1 MFPLPITG
9 PVLSSLETPSDI
21 EKKEKP
27 LSEDEMLANKVDLD
41 IAEALKEHEDVS
53 KQVDADIA
61 LIEKPIEKDAF
72 GEVKD
77 PITKGIESVQSGI
90 SSIIGDDKQESPFVN
105 ELSERIRTAGP
116 NKIDQ
121 YDKDIISTLNGEE
134 QKDLLERHPWVYPT
148 LTKDQK
154 DEQFKLSRE
163 SNISALGA
171 TARAVGQVG
180 NFGLDL
186 VKAGWNLGLD
196 SAYAEFAAPIKDA
209 WTGETKI
216 DPVSLKPISPRQQLA
231 REKVNADLRNAAGA
245 FMNTVIET
253 QRQIEKYTGGTGT
266 AFSGI
271 VPTNASVLSQSIGGS
286 PLFLATKL
294 AEAGKNPDSGY
305 AAFIDGLNE
314 QFGFQDTSMS
324 QKHYENR
331 KLYEAEK
338 SAEDWNAGQ
347 GSELV
352 SPWSKA
358 VYNPAFQF
366 LNLQRESWMLPNVK
380 TYAKLKGISED
391 QAEIELSQQAEAN
404 AETNLRDATLKW
416 NKEYDPSMELLGG
429 MFMGDAALDV
439 AGIGVGG
446 ARLIG
451 KGFKRFETAGMSPE
465 AINALMTARQAR
477 QREILAEN
485 IANAQKRSIAG
496 KVAKG
501 TEEIQGKI
509 YEKGSEFLAPIKA
522 TYEKI
527 PAPLRGLAQI
537 GGLGTAGAYAGY
549 ILNPEDQEKGILKGL
564 GTVAGA
570 ATVLGAVPG
579 VVRSIDEARMLR
591 AGGSQLGEGLLE
603 TAGKLPTSTT
613 TTKIL
618 FGGKRGPVA
627 DYLADNFHT
636 LGKAGINFAALN
648 AINSSINSDS
658 PEKFIDSIAEGFVM
672 GAGFKLFGKIHG
684 SDPESELDARKR
696 KDIEIYLSRQRQ
708 SDQTRENMDSLR
720 NYQNYVDAS
729 QDNIVKM
736 QVELEKAQQSNDPE
750 KITKAQKAIDVAQE
764 IHNQI
769 LSANVQTRN
778 EMGRMMDEIYSD
790 GNSLLNGARKVGQQN
805 VQLEVLTT
813 PQIVDLLSKQYPNKT
828 ADELTFMAN
837 QRGFFMPQNSTS
849 IVNFDKIVKRQYLFG
864 ESLTEAFR
872 HELGHAAW
880 SIKEFR
886 DLNKTADE
894 LLFDQV
900 QRNLNGEILDIKPGK
915 FSEDDLFELYSS
927 KYLKNK
933 TQEEIDQYAKESG
946 LWDYNTNSL
955 NRPSV
960 IDYMKDEVRAELV
973 SGNLSQGYGKMK
985 SQSRSID
992 DWVSLRNKTNLLARA
1007 MQNALG
1013 IGAKPFQSKLLGVK
1027 YDPEIVAA
1035 NRKAIESLRKY
1046 NGEFEDAP
1054 ESKKGQDIPEKV
1066 MRNDPVMRKRY
1077 GLNGGEYQ
1085 TTFYAE
1091 VRDADGKVVGK
1102 RVPVTSENAKEGTWS
1117 NDATTGET
1125 KRTRGYGNVPEEF
1138 AQVEIP
1144 SGGSLNI
1151 LTDFAVESDGKTPI
1165 RRSDKDIEELNE
1177 NRRVAIKEAI
1187 DLASDRYTD
1196 PRWMKAYSEDG
1207 ESYDGLFSP
1216 EQIRNIKNLPES
1228 VLPLSIKEKIIAL
1241 NNIMLMND
1249 GSTVEFDYAPRLK
1262 GKKYKGRRSEIYS
1275 LILGGKF
1282 HLSKATNFGVNAVS
1296 RGAWK
1301 RKLNA
1306 RKDRMPNWFSPWGND
1321 TGLFEKEMQE
1331 VYLQNTYDKKPGW
1344 YGLDP
1349 ENPTEKT
1356 PLAEEKWN
1364 KFKDFLN
1371 MVSKDMPTPEN
1382 PWRMKTPS
1390 AKGKEGKA
1398 QGDIDNLWRQFRL
1411 DAIADWAD
1419 STDATGRYKMGWEN
1433 IYKQLLPIDES
1444 GEPID
1449 FKTPDQQ
1456 KRKGISTNFMP
1467 EAPIEAETERY
1478 PTSERG
1484 MYSGLQKTIDEK
1496 VQGKFA
1502 SPDQL
1507 KAIVT
1512 NPQNAKAEELKWS
1525 GVLGEIDR
1533 LAAENQGKVPKD
1545 KVMDYLRNEGAVKF
1559 DEVTLGS
1566 VGGLSRF
1573 PEYRNAIAKS
1583 EKAQNRIEEL
1593 DREYQE
1599 LASSDE
1605 GIKKWEEINSK
1616 EWDNVLKEKEDA
1628 DAIVEKYVQSDLN
1641 TELQDSKFA
1650 QYQLPGG
1657 KNYREV
1663 VMTMPVKFNESEVSY
1678 SKTDDGYQAR
1688 IPNLSNYGYG
1698 ETKEDALKMLKARI
1712 ASGEYKGDQ
1721 YTSSHFPD
1729 TPNYVAHMRLNER
1742 TDAQGNEGLF
1752 VEELQSDRHQAGREK
1767 GYRED
1772 FKPLSE
1778 EEKKRLDIIR
1788 DKVEEME
1795 MQGAEENPTPEYKA
1809 LYSETLN
1816 LMQRNQGGS
1825 IDSPTDAPF
1834 RKDWSLQLFKR
1845 ALRDA
1850 VDSDKKWIGWTTGI
1864 EQVKRYEEA
1873 MRQAVDEITWNTPK
1887 GYQKAF
1893 AAIKNGN
1900 TVLAGKINDD
1910 GSVYDS
1916 DTADA
1921 NGKQLSEVLGKEVA
1935 SKILAENSGT
1945 ATGNDLTV
1953 GGEGMKGFYDQILPK
1968 EIGKYVAK
1976 MGGKVEKSEI
1986 ATPKPDKKI
1995 DDLTDAEL
2003 LQELAR
2009 KGDTTPIWR
2018 VDITPE
2024 MKRAVQGGQLQFMPA
2039 EQPAEYESIS
2049 ARIRPLEG
2057 ISAPTKVVG
2066 AKALS
2071 LGEIEP
2077 PVRGKAMLPDM
2088 ELKPDI
2094 SEKGIQTSDKT
2105 GLQFM
2110 PAEGERPTKNMPQSA
2125 LNVLYADSKDLPK
2138 PDKKITNAKVAL
2150 ALADIAERTFGGKI
2164 TSSTITP
2171 EIIEDFALNGAN
2183 EAEAALKS
2191 SGKNAANWY
2200 STAIKAAL
2208 AVAGTIH
2215 RALSD
2220 IKVAKQ
2226 NQFFAKEYDPVR
2238 AAQFAL
2244 RLPLAITSQNVNVP
2258 LNTEYAELQF
2268 NHFQETGKF
2277 DIKQKHGSKAPA
2289 ISSNLNLAN
2298 VMIDKLGSIL
2308 ALEDFVKK
2316 EFTVRDLEIAASKI
2330 AGKKITISGLKDDIV
2345 NGAAIFGPKI
2355 GQGFLQNL
2363 MGKFDPVT
2371 IDLWMRRTWG
2381 RWTGDVVGDG
2391 VTGQRLAR
2399 IIEEYKS
2406 SKRVLPD
2413 FLKGIKTEMRS
2424 LGTKSNGDPTKP
2436 ELTISEDIESKIEND
2451 SDFRKGI
2458 EQFSKE
2464 ANAEF
2469 QIYYKLMGE
2478 PMTKKSIDNLV
2489 GSIQKANETQDT
2501 DESKKIL
2508 STAYNK
2514 LISDQSKIK
2523 SQLDSEWSQL
2533 TPAQKKELNKQDPTK
2548 AISKEKWKADQHI
2561 LAKRTETLQNEQK
2574 NIIKPKWANAAK
2586 SIIADLNPI
2595 DIPSD
2600 IDRKVI
2606 TIVVNKI
2613 RQHLEER
2620 GYDVTNADVQAILW
2634 YPEKDLWAKLRGE
2647 EESNLKQS
2655 YDDEFLKIAEERGV
2669 GKEARKVAK
2678 EIRGY

>member
-27 LSEDEMLANKVDLD
+27 LSEDEILANKVDLD

-53 KQVDADIA
+53 KQVDADIS

-171 TARAVGQVG
+171 TTRAVGQVG

-196 SAYAEFAAPIKDA
+196 IAYAEFAAPIKDA

-216 DPVSLKPISPRQQLA
+216 DPVSLEPISPRQQLA

-271 VPTNASVLSQSIGGS
+271 IPTNATSVLSQSIGGS

-358 VYNPAFQF
+358 VYNPAFQY

-380 TYAKLKGISED
+380 TYAKLKDISED

-416 NKEYDPSMELLGG
+416 NKEYDPSMELLGS
-429 MFMGDAALDV
+429 MFMGDAALDL

-477 QREILAEN
+477 QREILAKN

-549 ILNPEDQEKGILKGL
+549 ILNQEDQEKGILKGL
-564 GTVAGA
+564 GTVAGT

-684 SDPESELDARKR
+684 SDPEAELDARKR

-915 FSEDDLFELYSS
+915 FSEDDLFELYSG

-946 LWDYNTNSL
+946 LWDYNTNAL
-955 NRPSV
+955 NRPAV

-1013 IGAKPFQSKLLGVK
+1013 IGAKPFQSKLLGVN

-1035 NRKAIESLRKY
+1035 NRNAIESLRKY

-1085 TTFYAE
+1085 TTLYAE

-1102 RVPVTSENAKEGTWS
+1102 RVLVTSENAKEGTWS

-1449 FKTPDQQ
+1449 SKTPDQQ

-1467 EAPIEAETERY
+1467 EDPIEATETERY

-1484 MYSGLQKTIDEK
+1484 FFSGLQKTIDEK

-1507 KAIVT
+1507 KATFGEYIATYIEEQPDGKDKTIVLGRF
-1512 NPQNAKAEELKWS
+1512 PVDLKGKAQDAIANKNKGMVAWQSSNKIKEEELKWS

-1533 LAAENQGKVPKD
+1533 LAAENSGKVPKD

-1559 DEVTLGS
+1559 EEVTLGGATKTWTQS
-1566 VGGLSRF
+1566 EIDALERQAQRT
-1573 PEYRNAIAKS
+1573 RNFDAYEQAVL
-1583 EKAQNRIEEL
+1583 EFEDQQL
-1593 DREYQE
+1593 G
-1599 LASSDE
+1599 SDANLT
-1605 GIKKWEEINSK
+1605 GNQTKH
-1616 EWDNVLKEKEDA
+1616 
-1628 DAIVEKYVQSDLN
+1628 
-1641 TELQDSKFA
+1641 A
-1650 QYQLPGG
+1650 QYQLDGG
-1657 KNYREV
+1657 TNYREV
-1663 VMTMPVKFNESEVSY
+1663 VLSMPDLKKELTELESE
-1678 SKTDDGYQAR
+1678 YQKIR
-1688 IPNLSNYGYG
+1688 SGSLGTITSEMSNRLTQINVRRNQL
-1698 ETKEDALKMLKARI
+1698 ESEISNT
-1712 ASGEYKGDQ
+1712 

-1729 TPNYVAHMRLNER
+1729 VPNYIAHMRLNER
-1742 TDAQGNEGLF
+1742 TDAEGNDGLF
-1752 VEELQSDRHQAGREK
+1752 VEEFQADRHQAGRRQ
-1767 GYRED
+1767 GYGETFAVMTPR
-1772 FKPLSE
+1772 PL
-1778 EEKKRLDIIR
+1778 
-1788 DKVEEME
+1788 ME
-1795 MQGAEENPTPEYKA
+1795 GGGTKEVASFDTRAEAESYVSQNRSP
-1809 LYSETLN
+1809 LN
-1816 LMQRNQGGS
+1816 NLQIVAKSG
-1825 IDSPTDAPF
+1825 IPDAPF
-1834 RKDWSLQLFKR
+1834 RTSWPIQLFKR

-1850 VDSDKKWIGWTTGI
+1850 VDADKKWIGWTTGI
-1864 EQVKRYEEA
+1864 EQVKRYEND
-1873 MRQAVDEITWNTPK
+1873 MRSKVDEITWQTVNGNK
-1887 GYQKAF
+1887 SIR
-1893 AAIKNGN
+1893 AIKNG
-1900 TVLAGKINDD
+1900 TVFFGGNIDEAGNIQGSGTKADGKQVSDVFGKSISSKVSEDYKGSLAGD
-1910 GSVYDS
+1910 
-1916 DTADA
+1916 
-1921 NGKQLSEVLGKEVA
+1921 
-1935 SKILAENSGT
+1935 
-1945 ATGNDLTV
+1945 DLTI

-1968 EIGKYVAK
+1968 DIGKYVAK
-1976 MGGKVEKSEI
+1976 MGGKVEKSGIVTERASTFTQFI
-1986 ATPKPDKKI
+1986 PPRRRTPNTVPKTTYIPEKV
-1995 DDLTDAEL
+1995 
-2003 LQELAR
+2003 
-2009 KGDTTPIWR
+2009 TPIWR
-2018 VDITPE
+2018 VNITPE
-2024 MKRAVQGGQLQFMPA
+2024 MENVVRAGQIQFMPA
-2039 EQPAEYESIS
+2039 EAEGAMPAEQEPQGMAGVEAPQTYRRIS
-2049 ARIRPLEG
+2049 DMIPPLQG
-2057 ISAPTKVVG
+2057 V
-2066 AKALS
+2066 
-2071 LGEIEP
+2071 EP
-2077 PVRGKAMLPDM
+2077 PVRGRVEEPQPALSGLAMPAGQ
-2088 ELKPDI
+2088 I
-2094 SEKGIQTSDKT
+2094 
-2105 GLQFM
+2105 QFM
-2110 PAEGERPTKNMPQSA
+2110 PA
-2125 LNVLYADSKDLPK
+2125 
-2138 PDKKITNAKVAL
+2138 DKKVKTSKKEKEKKKEVKKQTITIDAGDDETVPVLQEIRNGKPLTDPKGDPKFIQQKYELLSSPFIENYSGEKPEDTTKPNYDELAYDVTGVAQKKINAAIDSGAVDDAANIMVSKTKEAMKN
-2150 ALADIAERTFGGKI
+2150 ADISAGSGWYSRMRENLLNALGVEGRELLSQLLGATSAKTPVNENFLQSMDAYEGIKAGRYDSNRKAYLEMLNSESKNELNDLIEERNYIAVIKNKISDLNKAAKKTTGKKQKVIQSEAKKLKELIAIKPEDRTKKNRYSIVINSSGLMPLRSNGKKFNANSMAVMKVIAGTWLDNRKAPKTPNFAGNLSGRTVQATIDVWAARFMRQILHEGFGNPWRIQPKSETGV
-2164 TSSTITP
+2164 TN
-2171 EIIEDFALNGAN
+2171 EDFALGQV
-2183 EAEAALKS
+2183 
-2191 SGKNAANWY
+2191 
-2200 STAIKAAL
+2200 IM
-2208 AVAGTIH
+2208 
-2215 RALSD
+2215 
-2220 IKVAKQ
+2220 Q
-2226 NQFFAKEYDPVR
+2226 R
-2238 AAQFAL
+2238 AA
-2244 RLPLAITSQNVNVP
+2244 
-2258 LNTEYAELQF
+2258 
-2268 NHFQETGKF
+2268 K
-2277 DIKQKHGSKAPA
+2277 
-2289 ISSNLNLAN
+2289 
-2298 VMIDKLGSIL
+2298 KL
-2308 ALEDFVKK
+2308 DMNPD
-2316 EFTVRDLEIAASKI
+2316 DL
-2330 AGKKITISGLKDDIV
+2330 
-2345 NGAAIFGPKI
+2345 
-2355 GQGFLQNL
+2355 
-2363 MGKFDPVT
+2363 
-2371 IDLWMRRTWG
+2371 
-2381 RWTGDVVGDG
+2381 
-2391 VTGQRLAR
+2391 
-2399 IIEEYKS
+2399 
-2406 SKRVLPD
+2406 
-2413 FLKGIKTEMRS
+2413 
-2424 LGTKSNGDPTKP
+2424 
-2436 ELTISEDIESKIEND
+2436 
-2451 SDFRKGI
+2451 
-2458 EQFSKE
+2458 
-2464 ANAEF
+2464 
-2469 QIYYKLMGE
+2469 
-2478 PMTKKSIDNLV
+2478 
-2489 GSIQKANETQDT
+2489 
-2501 DESKKIL
+2501 
-2508 STAYNK
+2508 
-2514 LISDQSKIK
+2514 
-2523 SQLDSEWSQL
+2523 
-2533 TPAQKKELNKQDPTK
+2533 
-2548 AISKEKWKADQHI
+2548 
-2561 LAKRTETLQNEQK
+2561 
-2574 NIIKPKWANAAK
+2574 
-2586 SIIADLNPI
+2586 
-2595 DIPSD
+2595 
-2600 IDRKVI
+2600 
-2606 TIVVNKI
+2606 
-2613 RQHLEER
+2613 
-2620 GYDVTNADVQAILW
+2620 QAILW
-2634 YPEKDLWAKLRGE
+2634 FAEKHNWDDRGWTGTE
-2647 EESNLKQS
+2647 GAEKSS
-2655 YDDEFLKIAEERGV
+2655 FDEIFSVFFPKGKKPLTFSEASEIFKSQKNKNELAEEQI
-2669 GKEARKVAK
+2669 E
-2678 EIRGY
+2678 ETTDEDE